1 MKRRHLTAAALGAA
15 GLPALVRAAGG
26 ESEAAM
32 GIRTALERGA
42 LAAVAQLGRV
52 DGFLGDPQLR
62 IPLPGRLKDAARLLE
77 AVGQRRQVDE
87 LVTAMNR
94 AAEAAVPAARTLF
107 VATVR
112 SMSIEDALHIVR
124 GGPTSATDFFVAR
137 TRAPLTAQFL
147 PIVTRATE
155 GVDLARRYD
164 AVAARAGALG
174 LVRGD
179 ETSVETYVTE
189 RALDALFR
197 LIGDEERRIRADPI
211 ATGSAILRKVFG
223 G

>member
-1 MKRRHLTAAALGAA
+1 MKRRHLTAALGAA
-15 GLPALVRAAGG
+15 ALPGRLRAAAG
-26 ESEAAM
+26 ESDAAS
-32 GIRTALERGA
+32 GVRTALERGA

-52 DGFLGDPQLR
+52 DGFLGNPQLR
-62 IPLPGRLKDAARLLE
+62 IPLPGHLKDAARLLV

-107 VATVR
+107 VGAVR

-124 GGPTSATDFFVAR
+124 GGPTSATDFFVAK

-155 GVDLARRYD
+155 GVDLARRYN
-164 AVAARAGALG
+164 AVAAKAGALG

-179 ETSVETYVTE
+179 ESSVQTYVTA

-197 LIGDEERRIRADPI
+197 LIGDEEQRIRADPI